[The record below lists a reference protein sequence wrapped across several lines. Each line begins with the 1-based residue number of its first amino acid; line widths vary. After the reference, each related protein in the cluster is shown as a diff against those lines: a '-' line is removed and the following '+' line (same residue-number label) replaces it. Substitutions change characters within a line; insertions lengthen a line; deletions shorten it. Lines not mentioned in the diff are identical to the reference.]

1 MLSNEKLKEIEDAA
15 QEFLSEL
22 DRLKQ
27 ARMEGAKTSSPLPLY
42 DNYPLLSD
50 PRVFEELMS
59 AVSPPEERVGLA
71 NLMGVIADC
80 RCMRPFV
87 EAQEEISRISESA
100 TLLIGE
106 EEVPYSASESWL
118 MRQKDRDLRE
128 VMEKERRKVL
138 REINSYLAQAHDTA
152 HEKCMELGFS
162 TMEQMW
168 QSLRLI
174 NFQELRKNCEAL
186 LSETQDTF
194 SDHLRWLSQRRAGL
208 DAKKLKRHDVL
219 YIFASNEF
227 DRLFPHR
234 DAKGLLMDTM
244 EEMGLPC
251 GEMQN
256 LKLEAPETREAT
268 PWPLCLPLKAPERV
282 ILFCPPGGGLSRYLS
297 LFQELGRA
305 LFYAHISPDLP
316 FGFRR
321 IGEPAIPQMYAFL
334 FGSLLT
340 EPLWLR
346 RNLGIQ
352 KESDLIRAAYV
363 EKLYSVRAQVGRLIY
378 ELEIQSQAP
387 SGEGSM
393 FRDAMH
399 LATGVDY
406 PEERSLTDIPPWFKS
421 ATNLLAWSL
430 EARFRRRLMEEMDE
444 DWFRN
449 PDTGD
454 LLKSIWAKGFVPGLE
469 AAAPGEGP
477 PTDLAPL
484 IEDLLQHLP

>member
-1 MLSNEKLKEIEDAA
+1 MVSNEKLQEIEDAA
-15 QEFLSEL
+15 QGFLSEL

-27 ARMEGAKTSSPLPLY
+27 PGMEGAKTPTPLPLY

-59 AVSPPEERVGLA
+59 AASPPKESVGLR
-71 NLMGVIADC
+71 NVMGVMAEYH
-80 RCMRPFV
+80 CMKPFA
-87 EAQEEISRISESA
+87 EAQEEISGISQS
-100 TLLIGE
+100 TILIIGE
-106 EEVPYSASESWL
+106 EEVPYPASESWL

-128 VMEKERRKVL
+128 AMEKERRKVL

-168 QSLRLI
+168 QCIRLT

-194 SDHLRWLSQRRAGL
+194 SDHLRWLAQRRAGL
-208 DAKKLKRHDVL
+208 DAKKLKRHDIL

-234 DAKGLLMDTM
+234 DAKELLMDTM

-256 LKLEAPETREAT
+256 LKLEAPETREGT
-268 PWPLCLPLKAPERV
+268 PWPLCIPFKAPGRV

-316 FGFRR
+316 FRFRR
-321 IGEPAIPQMYAFL
+321 IGEPAIPQIYAFL

-346 RNLGIQ
+346 RHLGIQ
-352 KESDLIRAAYV
+352 KEPDLIRAAYV

-399 LATGVDY
+399 HATGVDY

-421 ATNLLAWSL
+421 ATNLPAWNL
-430 EARFRRRLMEEMDE
+430 EARIRRRLMEEMGE

-454 LLKSIWAKGFVPGLE
+454 LLKSIWGKGFKTELE
-469 AAAPGEGP
+469 AAVLGEAPL
-477 PTDLAPL
+477 TDFTPL